1 MNGYIYNTETR
12 KIATKIPNV
21 RACNDTTIKGDNSM
35 AVIGTGQYIITDAEY
50 SEGDILPEGI
60 EDKRAEV
67 PVLPIQY

>member
-12 KIATKIPNV
+12 EIATKVTNV
-21 RACNDTTIKGDNSM
+21 KACNDTTIKGGDSM

-60 EDKRAEV
+60 EDRRAEV
-67 PVLPIQY
+67 PIFPIQY